1 MERPDPPTAAGAADA
16 LRQLTASG
24 PSLASDN
31 HSDNAADY
39 DNCQIQALDFYNL
52 NIPQRQDKPGYD
64 QAGEAHSSVGY
75 GQCAA
80 VACGGVTFCPTRGP
94 LAMRLLVFM
103 VRGV

>member
-1 MERPDPPTAAGAADA
+1 MQQWSGPIHPLPDIGAAA
-16 LRQLTASG
+16 T
-24 PSLASDN
+24 PSPTFALASDN
-31 HSDNAADY
+31 HFDNAADY

-94 LAMRLLVFM
+94 LAMRLLVFTL
-103 VRGV
+103 RGV